1 MARRASIPTHHA
13 DATALGFLLGSL
25 VLGLTLLAS
34 PARAL
39 DGDDLLSDYALTSW
53 GDGDGRPFGSV
64 DAVAQDDDG
73 YLWVGA
79 DAGLFRFDG
88 SRFTAWDTLGDR
100 PLPPRAV
107 RALFVSAD
115 GTLWVG
121 LAEGGGIHRIRDGR
135 LQPDTQLPERTGSV
149 TDFAEDS
156 RGTMWAVSNRALH
169 RLAGTRWE
177 RIALPWP
184 QREGLI
190 LQPYVGTTGDL
201 WVATRWGAFHRPTG
215 SETFQIASDDYIFSI
230 SEDRA
235 GAVWTTDIAH
245 GFRRLG
251 AADAGQRTF
260 EGAGARLLH
269 DRKGNLWVATWDK
282 GLWRVPPGAGPSGL
296 SRVTRRNGLF
306 SDSVRSLM
314 EDRDGNLW
322 VGTTG
327 GLHRLTERV
336 LTPLENVGFV
346 LTLAEGRDH
355 HVWAGTSN
363 GVVRFSLN
371 PPERPPQPIGSPG
384 LDVRT
389 LYSEPGGPLW
399 AGTTDGL
406 FRVVDRTLVPVSI
419 ASGAHMQVLSIS
431 ADGAG
436 GLWLGDGAWLF
447 RWNGSR
453 LEPLVRPADVAD
465 GVKVSVARGDSRGR
479 LWIGFAG
486 GRLGFLEP
494 RGSFHAVDAGKVA
507 DQRVHNA
514 IHAIFEDR
522 TGDVWIGG
530 SAGLSRFRDGRL
542 ATAGA
547 NNGLPGPRVL
557 AIMEDAQHFL
567 WLSVDRGVIRVAKQ
581 EVEKALASGRYRMQY
596 HLYDPLDGL
605 AGAAT
610 GTTMSMQSSDGRI
623 WIVRGGGVTLV
634 HPDDLAS
641 EFPVRPASPV
651 RIEAAVANDRRL
663 APLSDTSLAAGTRRL
678 EISYT
683 VVAVTA
689 SNTMRFRHRLDGLDS
704 DWVDAGSRRTAFYT
718 NLAPGRYRFNV
729 EATAEDGAYTSAAAW
744 DFTIRPA
751 FYQTVW
757 FSAFVAAALALA
769 AWLAWRLRLGLV
781 RRQFSLA
788 LAERV
793 RLSREIHDTLL
804 QSFVG
809 VALQV
814 DAVADG
820 LTPSSA
826 IRAQLVRIR
835 HQVEMHIRDA
845 RQSIWELRS
854 AQLDTQDLFSA
865 LRQFGRRT
873 VPAKTARF
881 TATVNGVPQPLSPKV
896 QNQLLRIGQEAVI
909 NAVRHAQATQIRLDL
924 EFTARDVILR
934 VSDNGRGFDA
944 GVPDAD
950 AHYGLT
956 TMRERTAEV
965 GGELRLTTGPGLG
978 TSVEV
983 VVPTRARA
991 AAHEVAAAT

>member
-1 MARRASIPTHHA
+1 VVGI
-13 DATALGFLLGSL
+13 L
-25 VLGLTLLAS
+25 VLGLALVAS
-34 PARAL
+34 PAGAL
-39 DGDDLLSDYALTSW
+39 GGDDLLSDYALTSW

-64 DAVAQDDDG
+64 NAIAQDRDG

-88 SRFTAWDTLGDR
+88 SRFVAWDALGDR

-107 RALFVSAD
+107 RALFVSSD

-121 LAEGGGIHRIRDGR
+121 LGEGGGIHRIRDGR
-135 LQPDTQLPERTGSV
+135 LQSDTQLLERTGSV

-156 RGTMWAVSNRALH
+156 RTAMWAVSNRTLY

-184 QREGLI
+184 QREGLV

-201 WVATRWGAFHRPTG
+201 WVATRWGAFRRSAG
-215 SETFQIASDDYIFSI
+215 SETFQHASEDYVFSI
-230 SEDRA
+230 SEDA
-235 GAVWTTDIAH
+235 DGAIWTTDIAR

-251 AADAGQRTF
+251 AAHAGQQAF

-269 DRKGNLWVATWDK
+269 DRKGNLWVATFDK
-282 GLWRVPPGAGPSGL
+282 GLWRVPPGTGPSGL

-306 SDSVRSLM
+306 SDSVRALM

-346 LTLAEGRDH
+346 LTLAEGEDR
-355 HVWAGTSN
+355 HVWGGTSN
-363 GVVRFSLN
+363 GVIRLSLN
-371 PPERPPQPIGSPG
+371 PTARAPERIGSAG

-406 FRVVDRTLVPVSI
+406 FRVVRRTLIPVPIS
-419 ASGAHMQVLSIS
+419 SRPHMQVLSITP
-431 ADGAG
+431 DGTG
-436 GLWLGDGAWLF
+436 GVWLGDGAWLF
-447 RWNGSR
+447 RWKGSR
-453 LEPLVRPADVAD
+453 LEPLVRPAAVAD
-465 GVKVSVARGDSRGR
+465 GTKVSVARGDSRGR

-486 GRLGFLEP
+486 GLLGFLEP
-494 RGSFHAVDAGKVA
+494 QGSFRAVEAGNAA
-507 DQRVHNA
+507 DQRAHTA
-514 IHAIFEDR
+514 IHAIVEDR
-522 TGDVWIGG
+522 SGDIWIGG
-530 SAGLSRFRDGRL
+530 SSGLSRFRDGRL

-547 NNGLPGPRVL
+547 DNGLPGPRVL
-557 AIMEDAQHFL
+557 AIMEDAQQFL
-567 WLSVDRGVIRVAKQ
+567 WLAVDRGVIRVAKQ
-581 EVEKALASGRYRMQY
+581 EVEKALVSGRYRMQY
-596 HLYDPLDGL
+596 QLYDPLDGL

-610 GTTMSMQSSDGRI
+610 GTTMSMQSSDGTI
-623 WIVRGGGVTLV
+623 WLVRGGGVTLA
-634 HPDDLAS
+634 HPDDLAA
-641 EFPVRPASPV
+641 EFPARAPSPV

-663 APLSDTSLAAGTRRL
+663 APLPDTSVAAGTRRL

-683 VVAVTA
+683 VVSLTA
-689 SNTMRFRHRLDGLDS
+689 FNTMRFRHRLDGLDS
-704 DWVDAGSRRTAFYT
+704 NWVDAGSRRTAFYT
-718 NLAPGRYRFNV
+718 NLAPGTYRFNV

-744 DFTIRPA
+744 DFTIQPA
-751 FYQTVW
+751 FYQTLW
-757 FSAFVAAALALA
+757 FSALVAAALVLA
-769 AWLAWRLRLGLV
+769 AWVAWRLRLGLV

-826 IRAQLVRIR
+826 VRAQLVRIR

-881 TATVNGVPQPLSPKV
+881 TATVNGAPQPLSPKV

-909 NAVRHAQATQIRLDL
+909 NAVRHARATQIRLDL

-934 VSDNGRGFDA
+934 VSDNGRGFDTR
-944 GVPDAD
+944 VPDAE

-978 TSVEV
+978 TAVEV
-983 VVPTRARA
+983 IVPTRARA
-991 AAHEVAAAT
+991 AAHEIMAAT